1 MRVPALAQLVLRD
14 GDDTIE
20 LDNDIDI
27 EVQTASWRSIRG
39 YTVIASLC
47 DEIAFWRSDEQF
59 ANPDTEVLNALRPA
73 MATVPGAM
81 LLCASSPYARRGAL
95 WNAYRRHWGKDDA
108 AALIW
113 KAPTRLM
120 NPTIPQRLVDEAL
133 EDDPAAAAAE
143 WLAEFRTDTE
153 AFVSRDV
160 VEALIVPGRY
170 ELAPVADIVT
180 YTGFVDPSGG
190 SSDSMTLAIGHFEG
204 ADHDNCVLDLLRE
217 VRPPFSPESV
227 VAEFARTLRD
237 YRVDR
242 VVGDRYGGEWPA
254 ERFREHGIIYEPAE
268 KPKSDLYRELL
279 PILNSHRAELLD
291 HPRLVAQL
299 CALER
304 RTARGGRDSID
315 HPPGVHDDVANA
327 AAGVLVGSG
336 RFTGLRNLE
345 AWGRW

>member
-1 MRVPALAQLVLRD
+1 MAKGFDDVTIFDAMDNAELWRPWFKNPQTWSAWRVFLAALFGLPVRRDELALYQRCTERKLPPAGGTNEAWLICGRRSGKSVILALVAVFLAVFRDWSDYLVPGERGAIKVVAADRRQARIIHRLCRALLMRVPALAQLVLRD

-20 LDNDIDI
+20 LDNDVDI
-27 EVQTASWRSIRG
+27 EIQTASWRTIRG

-143 WLAEFRTDTE
+143 WLAEFRTDIKPLS
-153 AFVSRDV
+153 AAMSSR
-160 VEALIVPGRY
+160 R
-170 ELAPVADIVT
+170 
-180 YTGFVDPSGG
+180 
-190 SSDSMTLAIGHFEG
+190 
-204 ADHDNCVLDLLRE
+204 
-217 VRPPFSPESV
+217 
-227 VAEFARTLRD
+227 
-237 YRVDR
+237 
-242 VVGDRYGGEWPA
+242 
-254 ERFREHGIIYEPAE
+254 
-268 KPKSDLYRELL
+268 
-279 PILNSHRAELLD
+279 
-291 HPRLVAQL
+291 
-299 CALER
+299 
-304 RTARGGRDSID
+304 
-315 HPPGVHDDVANA
+315 
-327 AAGVLVGSG
+327 
-336 RFTGLRNLE
+336 
-345 AWGRW
+345 